1 MRKNQNLTEKVTVKF
16 TPDEKAEINQKAE
29 EAGLNRSEYLRQ
41 LMLQSEPPMNPIQS
55 PSFRKELLAIG
66 NEIGKLKVKQKTGKR
81 LTSEDYEA
89 TEKRI
94 YELCRSLNS

>member
-1 MRKNQNLTEKVTVKF
+1 M
-16 TPDEKAEINQKAE
+16 NQKPHP
-29 EAGLNRSEYLRQ
+29 GL
-41 LMLQSEPPMNPIQS
+41 
-55 PSFRKELLAIG
+55 RKELLAIG

-81 LTSEDYEA
+81 LTAEDYEA